1 MFYIYC
7 TKQLQVSGTYRGNLQ
22 GFASTCTAY
31 MELVIDHCI
40 LTTLHYIYIYIVC
53 SYHRQIAYTL
63 CTSSKP
69 SAIFRDLQVRVQR
82 IWNWS
87 KITAF
92 LLHYIY
98 IYIYIHPIYNVSFIT
113 DILHIRCIHRPNI
126 WLSSWICK

>member
-53 SYHRQIAYTL
+53 QLSPTNCIYTVYIVQTFSHFQGFASTCTAYMELVKNHCILTTL
-63 CTSSKP
+63 
-69 SAIFRDLQVRVQR
+69 
-82 IWNWS
+82 
-87 KITAF
+87 
-92 LLHYIY
+92 
-98 IYIYIHPIYNVSFIT
+98 YIYIHIYTPYI
-113 DILHIRCIHRPNI
+113 
-126 WLSSWICK
+126 